1 MESRSACVFA
11 KQRDGQETPL
21 FEGGNP
27 LPFFWLMLL
36 SEDDIR
42 RYSEKIKQA
51 VHTHTI
57 PDDTSIAL
65 DKLKALIRAT
75 GRRGYIEKYYTSCLP
90 LFDDWIHFLQ
100 ISDFADMKIYVDLY
114 EVSTCYPN
122 PDAFEESLQRAIAG
136 FDKNEQAWYENTV
149 AGTCGYEARNKNKR
163 RFADF
168 SESYRDKNKK
178 DIYGHFDQRIHLG
191 KTMSPRKR
199 LLLTVLVLTAIV
211 FLIIG
216 IVALLYWMK

>member
-1 MESRSACVFA
+1 M
-11 KQRDGQETPL
+11 
-21 FEGGNP
+21 
-27 LPFFWLMLL
+27 PFFWLMLL

-42 RYSEKIKQA
+42 HYSEKIKQA
-51 VHTHTI
+51 VHSHTI
-57 PDDTSIAL
+57 PDDTSMAL

-163 RFADF
+163 RFVDF
-168 SESYRDKNKK
+168 SGSYRDKNKK

-199 LLLTVLVLTAIV
+199 NYE
-211 FLIIG
+211 IG
-216 IVALLYWMK
+216 RASCRERV

>member
-11 KQRDGQETPL
+11 KQRDGQQASL

-42 RYSEKIKQA
+42 HYSEKIKQA
-51 VHTHTI
+51 VHSHTI
-57 PDDTSIAL
+57 PDDTSMAL

-122 PDAFEESLQRAIAG
+122 LDAFEESLQRAIAG

-168 SESYRDKNKK
+168 SGSYRDKNKK

-199 LLLTVLVLTAIV
+199 MLLTVLVLTAIV

>member
-1 MESRSACVFA
+1 MESRKACVFA
-11 KQRDGQETPL
+11 KQRDGQQASL

-42 RYSEKIKQA
+42 HYSEKIKQA
-51 VHTHTI
+51 VHSHTI
-57 PDDTSIAL
+57 PDDTSMAL

-122 PDAFEESLQRAIAG
+122 LDAFEESLQRAIAG

-168 SESYRDKNKK
+168 SGSYRDKNKK

-199 LLLTVLVLTAIV
+199 MLLTVLVLTAIV